1 MAKNLLLS
9 LHLIAVISWM
19 AGILYL
25 YRLIVYHVEETEAVV
40 KERFKVMEMRL
51 YRYIT
56 RPAMWAAILAG
67 LSMIALDPRYY
78 LRAHWLHAKLTLVL
92 LLIGATQLA
101 GRTCRRLGGDEPPAY
116 SSRYYRAMNEV
127 PTLLMIAIVLL
138 VVLKP
143 F

>member
-9 LHLIAVISWM
+9 LHIIAVISWM

-56 RPAMWAAILAG
+56 RPAMWAAIGAG

-101 GRTCRRLGGDEPPAY
+101 GRTCRLLQGDQPPAH

-138 VVLKP
+138 VILKP